1 MEKSFL
7 IPPFFLFEG
16 VSLDIFQGLSEL
28 EKYIE
33 PQDLIDGVYHA
44 FDSSGNILNFHIA
57 EKEQKQLWNNAQIEV
72 VSFDSATISIKK
84 DIFLKF
90 LQNSYLAYFKNEPT
104 NLNRQKLI
112 EALIQKCG
120 FS

>member
-33 PQDLIDGVYHA
+33 PQDLIDGVLPC
-44 FDSSGNILNFHIA
+44 F
-57 EKEQKQLWNNAQIEV
+57 
-72 VSFDSATISIKK
+72 
-84 DIFLKF
+84 
-90 LQNSYLAYFKNEPT
+90 
-104 NLNRQKLI
+104 
-112 EALIQKCG
+112 
-120 FS
+120 